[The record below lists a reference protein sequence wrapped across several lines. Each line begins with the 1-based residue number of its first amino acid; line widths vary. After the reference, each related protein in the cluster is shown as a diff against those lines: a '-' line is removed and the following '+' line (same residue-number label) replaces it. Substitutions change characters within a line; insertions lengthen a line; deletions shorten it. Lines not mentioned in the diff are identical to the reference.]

1 MGRVTPKKPTMRKM
15 PLPGHY
21 RPPTVKLPGMG
32 AYNAPTRGR
41 VGKQM
46 PQPRKPGSARRP
58 M

>member
-1 MGRVTPKKPTMRKM
+1 MTPKKPTMRKM